1 MEIREAIEGRRSVRE
16 YEPEAID
23 ESLIHRLI
31 AAAVKAPS
39 AVNRQPWT
47 FTVVRDQELLER
59 ISRKAKA
66 HVLATS
72 THDALADDFRKLLS
86 DPDFH
91 IFYRA
96 PVLIVI
102 SAAAHGPWIVED
114 CTLAAENL
122 MLSAFAEHLGT
133 CWIGFAQ
140 SYLNTPKGKS
150 VLGIPAQWVPVAPII
165 VGKPKMWPPSVP
177 RKGPEI
183 RWLG

>member
-1 MEIREAIEGRRSVRE
+1 MEIKEAIEGRRSVRE

-23 ESLIHRLI
+23 ESVIRRLI
-31 AAAVKAPS
+31 AAAVKAPN
-39 AVNRQPWT
+39 AVNQQPWT
-47 FTVVRDQELLER
+47 FTVVRDQDLLER

-66 HVLATS
+66 YVLATS
-72 THDALADDFRKLLS
+72 AHNAHVGDFRALLT
-86 DPDFH
+86 DPKFH

-114 CTLAAENL
+114 CALAAQNL
-122 MLSAFAEHLGT
+122 MLSAFAEHSGT

-140 SYLNTPKGKS
+140 TYLSTPKGKS
-150 VLGIPAQWVPVAPII
+150 VLGVPEQWVPVAPII
-165 VGKPKMWPPSVP
+165 VGKPEVWPPSVP
-177 RKGPEI
+177 RKETEI

>member
-1 MEIREAIEGRRSVRE
+1 MEIKEAIEGRRSVRE

-23 ESLIHRLI
+23 ESVIHRLI

-39 AVNRQPWT
+39 AVNQQPWT

-72 THDALADDFRKLLS
+72 THDAHADDFRKLLS

-114 CTLAAENL
+114 CTLAADNL
-122 MLSAFAEHLGT
+122 MLSAFTEHLVDWLRSELPQHAQGKIRPWNSGAMGSGRAYHCRET
-133 CWIGFAQ
+133 QDLAAIG
-140 SYLNTPKGKS
+140 SS
-150 VLGIPAQWVPVAPII
+150 
-165 VGKPKMWPPSVP
+165 
-177 RKGPEI
+177 
-183 RWLG
+183 